1 MIQLYQ
7 DISNQCSKITTE
19 RYSTSFSSAIRLLHK
34 DLHQPIYNIYGFVR
48 LADEI
53 VDTFHDFDKVT
64 LLDNFKK
71 ETYASIQNK
80 ISLNPILN
88 SFQEV
93 VNQYAINHELIE
105 AFFASM
111 EADLTKRVYNE
122 DEYKQYIFGSAEAV
136 GLMCL
141 HVFCNADKNMYENLK
156 PYAQALGA
164 AFQKVNFLR
173 DIKADA
179 NNLKRMYFP
188 GVDFQN
194 FSTSMKK
201 NIELDIE
208 KDLQLAFK
216 GIMMLPTKAR
226 FGVYVAYKYYL
237 SLFKKMKSAEPK
249 KLLTERIRIA
259 DYHKLMIVLNA
270 KLRNQFNIL
279 T

>member
-1 MIQLYQ
+1 MIQLYH
-7 DISNQCSKITTE
+7 DVSHQCSKITTE

-53 VDTFHDFDKVT
+53 VDTFHEFPKAE
-64 LLDNFKK
+64 LLEHFKK
-71 ETYASIQNK
+71 DTYAAIKSS
-80 ISLNPILN
+80 ISLNPILQ
-88 SFQEV
+88 SFQVV
-93 VNQYAINHELIE
+93 VNKYHIDHKLID

-111 EADLTKRVYNE
+111 ETDLSKNAYNE
-122 DEYKQYIFGSAEAV
+122 QEYQQYIFGSAEAV

-141 HVFCNADKNMYENLK
+141 HVFCDGNKSQYEILK

-179 NNLKRMYFP
+179 NHLKRIYFP
-188 GVDFQN
+188 GVDFMN
-194 FSTSMKK
+194 FSSPMKK

-208 KDLQLAFK
+208 KDFQIAFE
-216 GIMMLPTKAR
+216 GIKMLPTKAR
-226 FGVYVAYKYYL
+226 FGVYVAYKYYC
-237 SLFKKMKSAEPK
+237 SLFNKMKSAEPQ
-249 KLLTERIRIA
+249 KLLTERIRIP